1 MSAASRRPGFV
12 AFEGLDGAGKTTLAR
27 MTAEALDA
35 ELMTTPSPDVRRY
48 RDELIASFA
57 GCQEAGQL
65 FYLATV
71 FAASAEIRA
80 RLAAGR
86 SVVLDRYFLSTQAY
100 AAFRGSTLAIDH
112 LGELLVPA
120 DLTVFVHAPLDI
132 RLARLAVRGAT
143 AADRETMA
151 PAADARLRAEHEQR
165 LDLPVVG
172 RALRLDSST
181 TPPEALVATVLA
193 ALRAAR

>member
-1 MSAASRRPGFV
+1 MSPTGPRPV
-12 AFEGLDGAGKTTLAR
+12 LVVFEGLDGAGKTTLAR

-35 ELMTTPSPDVRRY
+35 ELMTTPSPQVRRY

-71 FAASAEIRA
+71 FAASAEVRA
-80 RLAAGR
+80 QLAAGR

-100 AAFRGSTLAIDH
+100 AVFRGSSLAVDH
-112 LGELLVPA
+112 LGALLVPA
-120 DLTVFVHAPLDI
+120 DLTVFVHAPLEI
-132 RLARLAVRGAT
+132 RLARLALRGAT

-151 PAADARLRAEHEQR
+151 PAADACLRAEHEQR
-165 LDLPVVG
+165 LGLPVVG

-181 TPPEALVATVLA
+181 EPLEALVATILA
-193 ALRAAR
+193 ALRAIR